1 MKPHPGNPLKKNRI
15 IPILFKKYIHMTYK
29 QPISLTTISR
39 VLKNYPLPKVD
50 LVLGIGRGGV
60 VPASLVAYELGIDLL
75 IVQINYRD
83 DDNIPQREKPSILEE
98 FELLLPRGSKI
109 LIVDDV
115 SVTGKTLGTIKD
127 KLHGY
132 EVTTLVLKGKADH
145 VLFPEIKTCVEWPWN
160 PGSTLRSTD
169 TANKERREFL
179 KSLAGLTAGIMIPIS
194 ASSITQILSD
204 SSTEQTTPSRDRLGD
219 ILPMRKFG
227 KTGQMVTMLGL
238 GGAHIAN
245 MTERE
250 AQKTIETAMEGGIR
264 FFDNA
269 ESYGSG
275 LAERRYGMFLTP
287 KYRDL
292 AFIQSKS
299 TARDAKTMREHL
311 EGTLKRMNTDYLDL
325 WFIHAVGSPSDVDN
339 RIKNGVLD
347 VVLEAQKSGKV
358 KYVGFSGHADYKAHL
373 RMLERTDALQA
384 CQMPINAYDPNYK
397 SFINNV
403 LPKLVEKGVAPIA
416 MKTLANGGFFG
427 GTSHFNHGDKPKI
440 VPNALSV
447 EEALY
452 FSWSLPISVLVT
464 GADNAVMLQE
474 KIDLARKFK
483 ALDEKKRMALVE
495 KVAGFDGRLVEY
507 YKV

>member
-1 MKPHPGNPLKKNRI
+1 
-15 IPILFKKYIHMTYK
+15 
-29 QPISLTTISR
+29 
-39 VLKNYPLPKVD
+39 
-50 LVLGIGRGGV
+50 
-60 VPASLVAYELGIDLL
+60 
-75 IVQINYRD
+75 
-83 DDNIPQREKPSILEE
+83 
-98 FELLLPRGSKI
+98 
-109 LIVDDV
+109 
-115 SVTGKTLGTIKD
+115 
-127 KLHGY
+127 
-132 EVTTLVLKGKADH
+132 
-145 VLFPEIKTCVEWPWN
+145 
-160 PGSTLRSTD
+160 
-169 TANKERREFL
+169 
-179 KSLAGLTAGIMIPIS
+179 
-194 ASSITQILSD
+194 
-204 SSTEQTTPSRDRLGD
+204 
-219 ILPMRKFG
+219 
-227 KTGQMVTMLGL
+227 MLGM

-245 MTERE
+245 MTESE
-250 AQKTIETAMEGGIR
+250 AQKTIETALEGGVR

-269 ESYGSG
+269 ESYGRG
-275 LAERRYGMFLTP
+275 LAEKRYGMFLTP
-287 KYRDL
+287 KYRDV

-311 EGTLKRMNTDYLDL
+311 EGSLKRMNTDYLDL

-358 KYVGFSGHADYKAHL
+358 KYVGFSGHSDYKAHQ
-373 RMLERTDALQA
+373 RMLERTDALQV
-384 CQMPINAYDPNYK
+384 CQMPINAFDPNYK

-403 LPKLVEKGVAPIA
+403 LPQLIKKEMAPIA

-427 GTSHFNHGDKPKI
+427 GTSHFNHGDKPRI
-440 VPNALSV
+440 VPNTLTV

-464 GADNAVMLQE
+464 GADHAQMLQE